1 MRPLTHAVMDSTALC
16 LVPTTPKKVAPHKKG
31 INAAK
36 PSSQMTVVDNDTL
49 DAIGRIVKSLT
60 SLKNGTPLVDMALN
74 NVIAP
79 EEGNN
84 QLEFTDENTEPPTVP
99 MDFITQNK

>member
-1 MRPLTHAVMDSTALC
+1 
-16 LVPTTPKKVAPHKKG
+16 
-31 INAAK
+31 
-36 PSSQMTVVDNDTL
+36 MTVVDNDTL
-49 DAIGRIVKSLT
+49 DNIGRIVKSLT
-60 SLKNGTPLVDMALN
+60 SLNNGTPLVDMVPN

-79 EEGNN
+79 EECNN